1 MVISRH
7 AIEARATRVR
17 EKTRRRVIEVRRVR
31 RDCGPG
37 AVAFMVA
44 RRALRL
50 VGVRVEW
57 IRILE
62 QRAGTADVPG
72 REPIPPSW
80 VDADDPRILEAF
92 GRSPEVVRRR
102 LEAGG
107 RAAVVTDEDGLVAHL
122 WIHPGAEY
130 DEQGVRFRLGPD
142 EAWVFDGVVA
152 ESRRGERIYPRLAV
166 GVARDLEGHGVSRLL
181 STIDALNVPS
191 LHAARVRGCTVLG
204 TVLVVRA
211 WGLGALRAHWRGRP
225 ARWSG
230 FRGSILLTPPRS

>member
-1 MVISRH
+1 MG
-7 AIEARATRVR
+7 AAAARL
-17 EKTRRRVIEVRRVR
+17 RRRGREVRRVR

-62 QRAGTADVPG
+62 QRPGTAAVPG
-72 REPIPPSW
+72 RDPIPPTW
-80 VDADDPRILEAF
+80 VAPDDPGVLTAF
-92 GRSPEVVRRR
+92 GRSPDVVRRR
-102 LEAGG
+102 LDAGG
-107 RAAVVTDEDGLVAHL
+107 RAAVVTDADGLVAQL

-130 DEQGVRFRLGPD
+130 DEEGVRFRLAPD
-142 EAWVFDGVVA
+142 EAWVFDGVVS

-166 GVARDLEGHGVSRLL
+166 GVAHDLEADGVARLL

-191 LHAARVRGCTVLG
+191 LRAARVRGCTVLG
-204 TVLVVRA
+204 AVLVVRA
-211 WGLGALRAHWRGRP
+211 WGLGALRVHWRGRP
-225 ARWSG
+225 ARWHA
-230 FRGSILLTPPRS
+230 FRGSILLTPPPSPRATAPARTA